1 MSQAAYR
8 LADAAQVYAGREVLR
23 VAALDIPAGR
33 ITGIAGP
40 NGSGKSTLLRILAF
54 LEAPVSG
61 RMSFFGAPCGFEDEA
76 LRRQATLLTQE
87 PYLLR
92 RSVAGNVAYGLKV
105 RGLGAGEA
113 VVGAALEMVG
123 LAPERFARRNWFEL
137 SGGEAQRVA
146 LAARLVLRPRVLLL
160 DEPTASLDE
169 DSARRIREA
178 ALAAREQWGATVVA
192 VSHDMAWLHSLAD
205 SVVFMRGGQV
215 VGPAPGSGG
224 GCGSAPADAGGRTG
238 AAE

>member
-1 MSQAAYR
+1 MSEAAYR
-8 LADAAQVYAGREVLR
+8 LEDVAQVYAGREVLR
-23 VAALDIPAGR
+23 VEALEIPARGV
-33 ITGIAGP
+33 TGIAGP
-40 NGSGKSTLLRILAF
+40 NGSGKSTLMRLLAF
-54 LEAPVSG
+54 LESPVSG

-76 LRRQATLLTQE
+76 LRREATLLTQE

-105 RGLGAGEA
+105 RGLEASEGA
-113 VVGAALEMVG
+113 VGAALEMVG
-123 LAPERFARRNWFEL
+123 LVPERFARRSWFEL

-169 DSARRIREA
+169 DSARRIRKA

-192 VSHDMAWLHSLAD
+192 VSHDMVWLRSLAD
-205 SVVFMRGGQV
+205 SVVAMRAGRLA
-215 VGPAPGSGG
+215 GPAEPGG
-224 GCGSAPADAGGRTG
+224 GCGCG
-238 AAE
+238 

>member
-1 MSQAAYR
+1 MSEAAYR
-8 LADAAQVYAGREVLR
+8 LEDVVQVYAGREVLR
-23 VAALDIPAGR
+23 VEALEIPALR
-33 ITGIAGP
+33 VTGIAGP
-40 NGSGKSTLLRILAF
+40 NGSGKSTLMRLLAF
-54 LEAPVSG
+54 LEAPVGG
-61 RMSFFGAPCGFEDEA
+61 RMSFFGAPCDFEDEA

-92 RSVAGNVAYGLKV
+92 RTVAGNVGYGLKV
-105 RGLGAGEA
+105 RGLEA
-113 VVGAALEMVG
+113 SEGVVGAALEMVG

-169 DSARRIREA
+169 DSARRIRKA

-192 VSHDMAWLHSLAD
+192 VSHDMVWLRSLAD
-205 SVVFMRGGQV
+205 SVVAMRAGRLA
-215 VGPAPGSGG
+215 GPAQPGG
-224 GCGSAPADAGGRTG
+224 GCG
-238 AAE
+238 

>member
-1 MSQAAYR
+1 MSEAAYR
-8 LADAAQVYAGREVLR
+8 LEDVVQVYAGREVLR
-23 VAALDIPAGR
+23 VEALEIAAR
-33 ITGIAGP
+33 RVTGIAGP
-40 NGSGKSTLLRILAF
+40 NGSGKSTLMRLLAF

-76 LRRQATLLTQE
+76 LRREATLLTQE

-92 RSVAGNVAYGLKV
+92 RTVAGNVAYGLKV
-105 RGLGAGEA
+105 RGLEASEGA
-113 VVGAALEMVG
+113 VGAALEMVG
-123 LAPERFARRNWFEL
+123 LAPERFARRSWFEL

-169 DSARRIREA
+169 DSARRIRKA

-192 VSHDMAWLHSLAD
+192 VSHDMVWLRSLAD
-205 SVVFMRGGQV
+205 SVVAMRAGRLA
-215 VGPAPGSGG
+215 GPAEPGG
-224 GCGSAPADAGGRTG
+224 GCG
-238 AAE
+238 